1 MVDVHGFAT
10 LVVVILGMYL
20 ILYKVMGGNP
30 LSFMIWIYF
39 IVQANVSFAWLVL
52 NRMVSRIFLIPDEP
66 NKIAII
72 GDGIAAGFGDWI
84 KMGQNGGLTRRLTE
98 KITEDETILLKWKIF
113 NYGHFASIS
122 DEWLPD
128 CLRAP
133 LYMPLLNGFYPL
145 FNSVFKK
152 GTPGYDAKI
161 VIIVVGSFDCRRSEE
176 GSTVKYTMDRITTI
190 VNKLLEMNKYVLICS
205 LLDVRYEYETKAEK
219 TFMGKL
225 NYKNTGIHKLCREN
239 PGRVF
244 EGANMTHVKY
254 KTPRSVDNVHL
265 NTDGYNTLANE
276 VWPILKNVFARY
288 KLDLAKKKL

>member
-1 MVDVHGFAT
+1 
-10 LVVVILGMYL
+10 
-20 ILYKVMGGNP
+20 
-30 LSFMIWIYF
+30 
-39 IVQANVSFAWLVL
+39 
-52 NRMVSRIFLIPDEP
+52 MVSRIFLIPDEP

-152 GTPGYDAKI
+152 GTLD
-161 VIIVVGSFDCRRSEE
+161 
-176 GSTVKYTMDRITTI
+176 MML
-190 VNKLLEMNKYVLICS
+190 KLLS
-205 LLDVRYEYETKAEK
+205 
-219 TFMGKL
+219 
-225 NYKNTGIHKLCREN
+225 
-239 PGRVF
+239 
-244 EGANMTHVKY
+244 
-254 KTPRSVDNVHL
+254 S
-265 NTDGYNTLANE
+265 
-276 VWPILKNVFARY
+276 
-288 KLDLAKKKL
+288 